1 MELPFKARECYPQ
14 ESLALKKKKKRTL
27 VQDAGVVL
35 WYRSQMSR

>member
-1 MELPFKARECYPQ
+1 MELPFEARECYSPGVIGF
-14 ESLALKKKKKRTL
+14 KKKKKRTL